1 MTRVHVWGA
10 SGYAAAEAIRL
21 LDGHPLVELGILESR
36 SHAGQTVAEHF
47 PLLRKLPYRFSAS
60 GSVMAALGSGDVV
73 IAAGGHGEA
82 RDIAPAML
90 AAGARVIDLSAD
102 FRFDDD
108 AVYGLCEWNRAQIRA
123 ADLVANPGCYP
134 TATLLAVLPLTLA
147 REGVAGIGTLQ
158 RTIVDAKSGVTGA
171 GRNPSV
177 GALFAE
183 VAGDI
188 RAYGL
193 DGHRHQP
200 EIERIFA
207 QHALD
212 APLTFT
218 PHVVP
223 IARGMLVDAYCV
235 FDDAVDADAVH
246 ALYRE
251 AYANSPFVRVLASGQ
266 TPSVTAVVGTNDA
279 ELRVDVQGN
288 LVRAICAIDNL
299 GKGAAGQ
306 AVQNL
311 NIMLGYPEETGFHA
325 RAVCA

>member
-10 SGYAAAEAIRL
+10 SGYAAAEAIRW
-21 LDGHPLVELGILESR
+21 LDAHPFVDVGILESR
-36 SHAGQTVAEHF
+36 SHAGQPVAEHF
-47 PLLRKLPYRFSAS
+47 PLLRTAPYRFSAT
-60 GSVMAALGSGDVV
+60 GSVTTALRPGDIV

-82 RDIAPAML
+82 REFAPAML

-102 FRFDDD
+102 FRFDDG
-108 AVYGLCEWNRAQIRA
+108 AAYGLCEWNAGRIRDA
-123 ADLVANPGCYP
+123 AVVANPGCYP
-134 TATLLAVLPLTLA
+134 TAALLAILPLAPA
-147 REGVAGIGTLQ
+147 RGGVAGAGTLL
-158 RTIVDAKSGVTGA
+158 RTIVDAKSGITGA

-207 QHALD
+207 QHAIV

-235 FDDAVDADAVH
+235 FEQPPDAEAVR
-246 ALYRE
+246 ASYRD
-251 AYANSPFVRVLASGQ
+251 AYAGSAFVRVLASGQ
-266 TPSVTAVVGTNDA
+266 TPSVAAVIGTNDA
-279 ELRVDVQGN
+279 ELRVDVQGS
-288 LVRAICAIDNL
+288 LVRIICAIDNL

-306 AVQNL
+306 AIQNL
-311 NIMLGYPEETGFHA
+311 NIMLGYPEETGLHA
-325 RAVCA
+325 RAACA